1 MLGFFLV
8 GWFSSQLLG
17 KHRMLTGSGC
27 CDVHTNHHHA
37 GKTSET
43 SPSQDLSKE
52 PNKWK
57 CPSSRRNTGMRSDS
71 YSIDTL
77 QNYCQGRAHSYKLYQ
92 LKGLLLFPLIKFFHI
107 SKLPNS
113 QITLR
118 EKQRIVVLEEKWKY
132 TQDWTYR
139 SNIPLHC
146 AQQNCKETKI
156 RFWEPHQYLQELA
169 LHLIMSK

>member
-27 CDVHTNHHHA
+27 CDVRTNHHHA

-52 PNKWK
+52 QNKRK

-118 EKQRIVVLEEKWKY
+118 EKQRIVVLEEK
-132 TQDWTYR
+132 
-139 SNIPLHC
+139 
-146 AQQNCKETKI
+146 
-156 RFWEPHQYLQELA
+156 
-169 LHLIMSK
+169 